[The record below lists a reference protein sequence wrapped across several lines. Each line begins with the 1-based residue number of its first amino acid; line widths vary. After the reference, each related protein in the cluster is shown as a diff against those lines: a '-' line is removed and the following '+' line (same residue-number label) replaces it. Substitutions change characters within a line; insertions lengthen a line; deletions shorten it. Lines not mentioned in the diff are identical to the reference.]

1 MFFLA
6 YRVVGHGILNRE
18 QGFYS
23 REQGCCSLC
32 LTCWVIDR
40 NTGLSAS
47 GVADTRGMGFCIT
60 RGVVAHSVV
69 MCVVCW
75 VFISRID
82 LWGENLF
89 EPHCACV
96 CIDLWGENLF
106 EPHCACVCARPS
118 FVNAVQ
124 HVV

>member
-1 MFFLA
+1 MF
-6 YRVVGHGILNRE
+6 E
-18 QGFYS
+18 
-23 REQGCCSLC
+23 
-32 LTCWVIDR
+32 T
-40 NTGLSAS
+40 

-75 VFISRID
+75 VFIPR
-82 LWGENLF
+82 
-89 EPHCACV
+89 
-96 CIDLWGENLF
+96 IDLWGENLF